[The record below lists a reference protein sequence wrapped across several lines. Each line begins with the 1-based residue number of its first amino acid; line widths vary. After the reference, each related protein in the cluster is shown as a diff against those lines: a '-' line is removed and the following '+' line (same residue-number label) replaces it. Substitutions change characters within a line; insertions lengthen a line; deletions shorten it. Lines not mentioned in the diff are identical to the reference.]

1 MKRTVLTLSTL
12 MMLTS
17 LTACGRSALPT
28 SAMMPMAS
36 LQAQS
41 MNQQPQELVVRFKTG
56 MNRATLNEFHAKYGT
71 RTVKVLPQINAH
83 VLVMHESIGVQ
94 VTQVA
99 RYMQQDP
106 MVAYVEV
113 NGRVDLNPVITA
125 KPIF

>member
-28 SAMMPMAS
+28 SVMMPM
-36 LQAQS
+36 QAQS
-41 MNQQPQELVVRFKTG
+41 MSQTQQAQELVVRFKAG
-56 MNRATLNEFHAKYGT
+56 MSRAALNEFHAKYGT

-83 VLVMHESIGVQ
+83 VLAMHESIGVQ

-113 NGRVDLNPVITA
+113 NGRIDLNPVMTA